1 MSPLGPRPTASPTP
15 PQIRSPGT
23 VMVAQ
28 LPTPPAADES
38 PAGSFNRKNGRSQND
53 EDERRGYQNGNGGYQ
68 NGNGGYRS
76 SPRPS
81 PGDSFSKRQPA
92 VSFKDSFAQ
101 SFQQSKGRS
110 SNTPSPNSNSPDHR
124 IDMSGNSIDSS
135 SQGHGA
141 GFQRARRGSRN
152 LTPEDVA
159 LHTASVEAHEWEIDT
174 KSLQM
179 GAEVRTPQQ
188 HSTYCAAAHYDS
200 SCSTRDP
207 SSTPST
213 HHHSLPSLLSSLSA
227 GLRPIRTRH
236 HGEVAGDTGRD

>member
-53 EDERRGYQNGNGGYQ
+53 EDERRGYQ

-179 GAEVRTPQQ
+179 GAEVR
-188 HSTYCAAAHYDS
+188 SAAAALHV
-200 SCSTRDP
+200 
-207 SSTPST
+207 
-213 HHHSLPSLLSSLSA
+213 LLQQRT
-227 GLRPIRTRH
+227 LRQ
-236 HGEVAGDTGRD
+236 